1 MDSDTSAGFCSRIND
16 REGVFQMFDFVV
28 KSLEKRILFNH
39 LSGVGLDLSEL
50 DPGIVKQILQVVH
63 QQVTS
68 VSKKYKQPVPIIAED
83 IIHSAAW
90 AIAYCLLGPSKL
102 LDVYPEFKDRTDEAE
117 MELLLLENGDRL
129 ENNIY
134 KQIFAILLVSPCCHH
149 EVSALRGES
158 ALVVAAPDRTLFD
171 NSNLLFH

>member
-1 MDSDTSAGFCSRIND
+1 
-16 REGVFQMFDFVV
+16 MFDFVE
-28 KSLEKRILFNH
+28 KNLEKRILFNH
-39 LSGVGLDLSEL
+39 LNGVGLDLDEL
-50 DPGIVKQILQVVH
+50 DPRVIKEIFLVVH

-68 VSKKYKQPVPIIAED
+68 VSKKYKQPVHIISEN
-83 IIHSAAW
+83 IIQSAAW

-102 LDVYPEFKDRTDEAE
+102 LDVYPEFKDRTEEAE
-117 MELLLLENGDRL
+117 MELLLLERGDRL

-134 KQIFAILLVSPCCHH
+134 KQIFTILLVSPYCHP

-158 ALVVAAPDRTLFD
+158 TLVAATPDRTLFD